1 MNLLPP
7 ISARG
12 YPLSCFEDALCRLRK
27 AGLEVV
33 VHTILGL
40 PGKTGKICWLLWI
53 ILSACDIQG
62 IKLQLLHVLKG
73 TDLAYDYLAG
83 KFKVLERAEYIDLV
97 ADCLEHLDPSIVIH
111 RVTGDGPKDLLIAPL
126 WASRKREVLNLL
138 HHRLKERQSFQ
149 GKARKEA

>member
-40 PGKTGKICWLLWI
+40 PGKTGKICWQLWI

-83 KFKVLERAEYIDLV
+83 KFKVLERDQYIDLV
-97 ADCLEHLDPSIVIH
+97 IDCLEHLDPSIVIH
-111 RVTGDGPKDLLIAPL
+111 RVDRGRPKRSAHCTFMGKPQ
-126 WASRKREVLNLL
+126 KRSP
-138 HHRLKERQSFQ
+138 QSSSPPIE
-149 GKARKEA
+149 GKTEFSGKSQ